1 MLSFNQ
7 KTIKKNIH
15 FEGIGLHTGKKV
27 NIELIPAE
35 PNHGIIFKR
44 IDLKSKNLFRLF
56 SNNFSNFLK
65 SSSPQVFK

>member
-7 KTIKKNIH
+7 KTIKRNIH

-27 NIELIPAE
+27 NIELIPAG

-44 IDLKSKNLFRLF
+44 IDLKSKNLINADF
-56 SNNFSNFLK
+56 NNVKINTLHTILLP
-65 SSSPQVFK
+65 SS

>member
-44 IDLKSKNLFRLF
+44 IDLKSKN
-56 SNNFSNFLK
+56 
-65 SSSPQVFK
+65 